1 MANQAGMARERDT
14 GQRSPFHAR
23 RLGHE
28 TYVISGLATKLLA
41 ASYRSAI
48 LAPHE
53 RSAWA
58 VTRPWRETT
67 NQNGRRIGAGCP
79 LGADRGLCGSVLSP
93 PLATATGPAPPVVS
107 AFVVT
112 SWRGFH
118 CRHRYA
124 AEAVPS
130 ADFLRNDLAG
140 GGFRIFVPAHL
151 QLGGGLMAGRV
162 GVTLRRLPTG
172 VRHSTW

>member
-14 GQRSPFHAR
+14 GQRSPIHAR
-23 RLGHE
+23 CLGHE

-124 AEAVPS
+124 AEAVPQCRFLAQRPRWRGFSHLCTCTS
-130 ADFLRNDLAG
+130 ATG
-140 GGFRIFVPAHL
+140 GGVD
-151 QLGGGLMAGRV
+151 GG
-162 GVTLRRLPTG
+162 
-172 VRHSTW
+172 